1 MAFRKIE
8 DCLLMTI
15 CKPCG
20 PTLQMKWKN
29 FDKEIEMFHFKLNSL
44 HIREYRNFRIS
55 FGFLFFRINHS

>member
-20 PTLQMKWKN
+20 PTLQVKWKTCN
-29 FDKEIEMFHFKLNSL
+29 KDMGCFHFKLNSL
-44 HIREYRNFRIS
+44 HIREYRKFLIS
-55 FGFLFFRINHS
+55 FQLINHS